1 MPDVWEIGSVGALR
15 EFQSES
21 NFPYYRARYYN
32 PTFGRFV
39 SEDPIGFAGGQAN
52 LYAYVF
58 NSPTNF
64 IDPFGLDAWD
74 WLQNFSDFSNGA
86 ASALTFGVTDQINN
100 ALGNSQFVNK
110 CSGWHTFGT
119 VSGIALSTAIGG
131 AAGAEAAEA
140 NAGRGGFEFSHFIP
154 TRMGGPRSIFNG
166 NFVSEEFHYL
176 TDIYRYPSGWQAWG
190 PKLAPGLQRVLRIPC
205 VYGGAAAGAAY
216 GGASA
221 MHGRNCGCS

>member
-15 EFQSES
+15 EFQTES
-21 NFPYYRARYYN
+21 NFPYYRGRYYN

-64 IDPFGLDAWD
+64 
-74 WLQNFSDFSNGA
+74 
-86 ASALTFGVTDQINN
+86 
-100 ALGNSQFVNK
+100 
-110 CSGWHTFGT
+110 
-119 VSGIALSTAIGG
+119 
-131 AAGAEAAEA
+131 
-140 NAGRGGFEFSHFIP
+140 
-154 TRMGGPRSIFNG
+154 
-166 NFVSEEFHYL
+166 
-176 TDIYRYPSGWQAWG
+176 
-190 PKLAPGLQRVLRIPC
+190 
-205 VYGGAAAGAAY
+205 GGAAAGAAY